1 MSNPCENKSY
11 RAKFLLSINFDDLE
25 FSSNQN
31 YEFEV
36 PGHFE
41 ISEWALED
49 EAKRQFINEHKDVF
63 VDTDMSIFVLSIN
76 KN

>member
-1 MSNPCENKSY
+1 MNNPCENKSY
-11 RAKFLLSINFDDLE
+11 KAKFLLSINFDDLE

-36 PGHFE
+36 PGHFDM
-41 ISEWALED
+41 SEQLLED
-49 EAKRQFINEHKDVF
+49 EAKRQFINEHRDVF

-76 KN
+76 KF

>member
-1 MSNPCENKSY
+1 MGNPCENISY

-36 PGHFE
+36 PGHF
-41 ISEWALED
+41 SVDDHCLEE
-49 EAKRQFINEHKDVF
+49 EAKGQFIDEHRDVF

-76 KN
+76 KF

>member
-1 MSNPCENKSY
+1 MGNPCENKSY

-36 PGHFE
+36 PGHFGVDDHC
-41 ISEWALED
+41 LEE
-49 EAKRQFINEHKDVF
+49 EAKRQFINEHIDVF
-63 VDTDMSIFVLSIN
+63 VDTDMSVIVLSIN

>member
-1 MSNPCENKSY
+1 MENPCENRNY
-11 RAKFLLSINFDDLE
+11 RAKLLLSINFDDLE

-36 PGHFE
+36 PRYF
-41 ISEWALED
+41 SVDDDVLED
-49 EAKRQFINEHKDVF
+49 EVKRQFIDEHRDMF

-76 KN
+76 KF

>member
-11 RAKFLLSINFDDLE
+11 RAKLLLSINFDDLE

-36 PGHFE
+36 PSHFSNSWDE
-41 ISEWALED
+41 IEE
-49 EAKRQFINEHKDVF
+49 EGKRQFINEHRDVF
-63 VDTDMSIFVLSIN
+63 VDTDMSIIVMNIN